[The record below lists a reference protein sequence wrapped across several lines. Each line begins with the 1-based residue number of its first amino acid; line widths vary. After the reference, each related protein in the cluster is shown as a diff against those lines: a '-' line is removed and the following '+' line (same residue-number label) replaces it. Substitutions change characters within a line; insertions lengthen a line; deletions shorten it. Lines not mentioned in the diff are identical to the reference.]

1 MSPAYDV
8 PPRRYQ
14 QGLEDVTG
22 ILVLVACAV
31 LAFCWYVAVSRLHLR
46 SSQCFEMFI
55 DFAVLFFGGGLV
67 IAQVAGRRRKR
78 EENWPHPPF
87 FVPSLTD
94 GNIARGASR
103 DAATLLGY
111 NVHEEPWLWPDVVR
125 MKHGVIVGGTGAGKS
140 TFLENIIAQD
150 LKRRFGSR
158 KMPMVIFDGKG
169 EREFL
174 DRLLPHIEAA
184 GRLKDLRVIDPTHPS
199 ESARY
204 NPFYALDDAYQ
215 EHVNFIFRSF
225 GLREDFFKG
234 HQEAYLSDLV
244 RILQYT
250 GKLFNV
256 YDVLVM
262 ALDENVLQEQIEIA
276 KMRLSTLSGVSM
288 QRRLNFEM
296 SVRMLQR
303 SFSDRERVEKIQG
316 LLNEL
321 LSFVEDDLSIVTGSY
336 QDLLTLDDVFEQD
349 LILFVSLNTNRNQRA
364 VEALGKI
371 LLQNIQLMVGKRYAQ
386 SASDRDADE
395 PMLSVILDEFA
406 PFAYPGFTQVLQTAR
421 GARVSF
427 LFSFQSLPQLQRV
440 SQAFSDEVSSAPGTK
455 MIMNVSEENTAQ
467 WFLKASAKIATKRR
481 SLSVRRTGLFSAKYT
496 ETGTGSESEMKETR
510 AREDHIKNLPV
521 GQMEILMVDSREGTR
536 YSHLHVRRAPRFQV
550 EGLEPSLYPKMHS
563 YLDPEIGVNLR
574 FKEADNHKQRRRR
587 MAGVSLDSQSG
598 ESRSHAIQWSY
609 AR

>member
-1 MSPAYDV
+1 MSPYYDQ
-8 PPRRYQ
+8 PTWRQRGP
-14 QGLEDVTG
+14 EDAAGV
-22 ILVLVACAV
+22 LVLLLCAA
-31 LAFCWYVAVSRLHLR
+31 LAFVWYVAVSRLHLR
-46 SSQCFEMFI
+46 NQQCLEIFLYCAI
-55 DFAVLFFGGGLV
+55 LFFGGGLV
-67 IAQVAGRRRKR
+67 VAHLVGRRKR
-78 EENWPHPPF
+78 REEHWPHPAILIP
-87 FVPSLTD
+87 
-94 GNIARGASR
+94 ASK
-103 DAATLLGY
+103 DAAMVHQANQNGATLLGY
-111 NVHEEPWLWPDVVR
+111 NVHKEPWLWPDIVR

-150 LKRRFGSR
+150 LMRSFGTR
-158 KMPMVIFDGKG
+158 KMPMIIFDGKG

-174 DRLLPHIEAA
+174 DRLLSHIEAA
-184 GRLKDLRVIDPTHPS
+184 GRLQDLRVINPTRPA

-250 GKLFNV
+250 GKVFNV

-262 ALDENVLQEQIEIA
+262 ALDEKVLEEQIGIA
-276 KMRLSTLSGVSM
+276 KARLASVPGISM
-288 QRRLNFEM
+288 QKRLNFEM
-296 SVRMLQR
+296 SVKMLQR
-303 SFSDRERVEKIQG
+303 SLSDRERVEKIQG

-321 LSFVEDDLSIVTGSY
+321 LSFLEDELSIVTGSY
-336 QDLLTLDDVFEQD
+336 QDLITLDDVLEKD
-349 LILFVSLNTNRNQRA
+349 LILFVSLNANRNQRA

-386 SASDRDADE
+386 PTSGRDSDE

-427 LFSFQSLPQLQRV
+427 LFSFQSLPQLQSV
-440 SQAFSDEVSSAPGTK
+440 SNAFADEVSSAPGTK

-467 WFLKASAKIATKRR
+467 WFLKASSRIATKRR
-481 SLSVRRTGLFSAKYT
+481 SLSVRRTGIFSAKYT
-496 ETGTGSESEMKETR
+496 ETGTGSESDIKETR

-521 GQMEILMVDSREGTR
+521 GQMELLMVDHREGTR
-536 YSHLHVRRAPRFQV
+536 YSHLHVRRPPRFQV
-550 EGLEPSLYPKMHS
+550 EGIEPSLYPHLRS

-574 FKEADNHKQRRRR
+574 FKEAESRKQRRRR
-587 MAGVSLDSQSG
+587 TAGLFLGESSG
-598 ESRSHAIQWSY
+598 E
-609 AR
+609 

>member
-1 MSPAYDV
+1 MSPHYDQPR
-8 PPRRYQ
+8 PPQ
-14 QGLEDVTG
+14 QGPQDAIGVV
-22 ILVLVACAV
+22 VLLGCAV
-31 LAFCWYVAVSRLHLR
+31 LAFLWYVAVSRLYLR
-46 SSQCFEMFI
+46 NEQCLEIFI
-55 DFAVLFFGGGLV
+55 DCAIVFFGGGLV
-67 IAQVAGRRRKR
+67 VAQLAAKRSKR
-78 EENWPHPPF
+78 EANWPHPPL
-87 FVPSLTD
+87 FVAGSKD
-94 GNIARGASR
+94 ASIAATANQNG
-103 DAATLLGY
+103 ATLLGY
-111 NVHEEPWLWPDVVR
+111 DVHKEAWLWPDAVR

-140 TFLENIIAQD
+140 TFLENIISQD
-150 LKRRFGSR
+150 LTRRFGNR
-158 KMPMVIFDGKG
+158 KMPMIIFDGKG

-184 GRLKDLRVIDPTHPS
+184 GRLQDLRVLDPTHPS

-262 ALDENVLQEQIEIA
+262 ALDEKVLQEQIEIA
-276 KMRLSTLSGVSM
+276 KARLGTLPNISM
-288 QRRLNFEM
+288 QKRLNFEM

-321 LSFVEDDLSIVTGSY
+321 LSFLEDELSVVTGSY

-386 SASDRDADE
+386 STNDRDADE

-481 SLSVRRTGLFSAKYT
+481 NLAVRRTGIFTAKYM

-510 AREDHIKNLPV
+510 AREEHIKNLPV

-536 YSHLHVRRAPRFQV
+536 YSHLHVRRAPSFRL
-550 EGLEPSLYPKMHS
+550 EGLAPSLYPKMHS
-563 YLDPEIGVNLR
+563 YLAPEIGVNLR
-574 FKEADNHKQRRRR
+574 FKEAENRKQRRRR
-587 MAGVSLDSQSG
+587 TAGVSLDKPAG
-598 ESRSHAIQWSY
+598 D
-609 AR
+609 

>member
-1 MSPAYDV
+1 MNPSYE
-8 PPRRYQ
+8 PPRRHQ
-14 QGLEDVTG
+14 PGPEDVAG
-22 ILVLVACAV
+22 ILVLCGCAV
-31 LAFCWYVAVSRLHLR
+31 VGFCWYVAVSRLHLR
-46 SSQCFEMFI
+46 NSQCLELFMYGAI
-55 DFAVLFFGGGLV
+55 VFFGGGLV
-67 IAQVAGRRRKR
+67 FALLAGRKVKR
-78 EENWPHPPF
+78 EENWPHPAV
-87 FVPSLTD
+87 FVAGSKDASITARAH
-94 GNIARGASR
+94 GNGA
-103 DAATLLGY
+103 TVLGY
-111 NVHEEPWLWPDVVR
+111 NVHREPWLWPDTVR

-150 LKRRFGSR
+150 LTRRFGSR
-158 KMPMVIFDGKG
+158 KMPMIIFDGKG

-174 DRLLPHIEAA
+174 DRLIPHIEAA
-184 GRLKDLRVIDPTHPS
+184 GRLQDLRVIDPTHPE
-199 ESARY
+199 ESTRY

-244 RILQYT
+244 RVLQYT

-256 YDVLVM
+256 YDVLVI
-262 ALDENVLQEQIEIA
+262 ALDEKVLQEQIAISKERIGS
-276 KMRLSTLSGVSM
+276 LPDISM

-296 SVRMLQR
+296 SVRMLER
-303 SFSDRERVEKIQG
+303 SFADRERVEKIQG

-321 LSFVEDDLSIVTGSY
+321 LSFLEDELSIVTGSY
-336 QDLLTLDDVFEQD
+336 QDLLTLDDVLEKD

-386 SASDRDADE
+386 PTGDRAANE

-481 SLSVRRTGLFSAKYT
+481 SLSVRRTGVFSAKYT
-496 ETGTGSESEMKETR
+496 ETGTGSESEIKETR
-510 AREDHIKNLPV
+510 AREEHIKNLPV
-521 GQMEILMVDSREGTR
+521 GQMELLMVDNLEGTR
-536 YSHLHVRRAPRFQV
+536 YSHLHVRRAPRV
-550 EGLEPSLYPKMHS
+550 ELDGLAPSLYPKMHS
-563 YLDPEIGVNLR
+563 CLDPEVGANLR
-574 FKEADNHKQRRRR
+574 FKEGENRKQRRRR
-587 MAGVSLDSQSG
+587 TAGLALDG
-598 ESRSHAIQWSY
+598 TGAK
-609 AR
+609 

>member
-1 MSPAYDV
+1 MNPYYDQ
-8 PPRRYQ
+8 PGWRQRGP
-14 QGLEDVTG
+14 EDVAG
-22 ILVLVACAV
+22 LLVLLACTV
-31 LAFCWYVAVSRLHLR
+31 LAFAWYVAMSRLHLR
-46 SSQCFEMFI
+46 NSQCLEVFLDSAI
-55 DFAVLFFGGGLV
+55 LFFGGGLL
-67 IAQVAGRRRKR
+67 IAQLAGRRKKR
-78 EENWPHPPF
+78 EESWPHPA
-87 FVPSLTD
+87 VLVS
-94 GNIARGASR
+94 ASKDAEIVRAAHR
-103 DAATLLGY
+103 DSTTVVGY
-111 NVHEEPWLWPDVVR
+111 NVHKEPWLWPDVVR

-140 TFLENIIAQD
+140 TFLENIVAQD
-150 LKRRFGSR
+150 VIRRFGQR
-158 KMPMVIFDGKG
+158 KMPMIIFDGKG

-174 DRLLPHIEAA
+174 SRLLPHIEAA
-184 GRLKDLRVIDPTHPS
+184 GRLQDLRVIDPTHPS

-244 RILQYT
+244 RVLQYT
-250 GKLFNV
+250 GKVFNV

-262 ALDENVLQEQIEIA
+262 ALDEKVLEEQIAAA
-276 KMRLSTLSGVSM
+276 KARLSSVAGISM
-288 QRRLNFEM
+288 QKRLNFEM
-296 SVRMLQR
+296 SVKMLER

-321 LSFVEDDLSIVTGSY
+321 LSFLEDELSIVTGSY
-336 QDLLTLDDVFEQD
+336 QDLLTLDDVLAND
-349 LILFVSLNTNRNQRA
+349 LILFVSLNANRNQRA

-386 SASDRDADE
+386 PASDREADE

-406 PFAYPGFTQVLQTAR
+406 PYAYPGFTQVLQTAR

-440 SQAFSDEVSSAPGTK
+440 SQAFADEVSSAPGTK

-467 WFLKASAKIATKRR
+467 WFLKASARIATKRR
-481 SLSVRRTGLFSAKYT
+481 SLAVRRTGIFSTKYT
-496 ETGTGSESEMKETR
+496 ETGTGSESDIKETR

-536 YSHLHVRRAPRFQV
+536 YSHLHVRRAPRY
-550 EGLEPSLYPKMHS
+550 ELEDIKPSLYPRMYS
-563 YLDPEIGVNLR
+563 YLDPGIGVNLR
-574 FKEADNHKQRRRR
+574 FREGENRKQRRRR
-587 MAGVSLDSQSG
+587 TAGMFLG
-598 ESRSHAIQWSY
+598 EAGGE
-609 AR
+609 

>member
-1 MSPAYDV
+1 MSPYSDRAH
-8 PPRRYQ
+8 PQQ
-14 QGLEDVTG
+14 QGPHD
-22 ILVLVACAV
+22 LVAVFMLMGCAV
-31 LAFCWYVAVSRLHLR
+31 IGFVWYVAVSRLHLR
-46 SSQCFEMFI
+46 NQQCAEIFMYCAI
-55 DFAVLFFGGGLV
+55 LFLGGGLV
-67 IAQVAGRRRKR
+67 VAQLVGRRAKR
-78 EENWPHPPF
+78 EANWPHPPL
-87 FVPSLTD
+87 FVAGSKD
-94 GNIARGASR
+94 ASIAAEANQN
-103 DAATLLGY
+103 AATLLGY
-111 NVHEEPWLWPDVVR
+111 NVHKEAWLWPDPVR

-140 TFLENIIAQD
+140 TFLENIISQD

-158 KMPMVIFDGKG
+158 KMPMIIFDGKG

-184 GRLKDLRVIDPTHPS
+184 GRLQDLRVLDPTHPS
-199 ESARY
+199 ESVRY

-250 GKLFNV
+250 GRLFNI

-262 ALDENVLQEQIEIA
+262 ALDEKVLQEQIEVA
-276 KMRLSTLSGVSM
+276 KARLITLPNISM

-303 SFSDRERVEKIQG
+303 SFADRERVEKIQG

-321 LSFVEDDLSIVTGSY
+321 LSFLEDELSIVTGSY
-336 QDLLTLDDVFEQD
+336 QDLLTLDEVFEDD

-386 SASDRDADE
+386 SPADRDADE
-395 PMLSVILDEFA
+395 PLFSVILDEFA

-467 WFLKASAKIATKRR
+467 WFLKASAKVATKRR
-481 SLSVRRTGLFSAKYT
+481 NLAVRRTGIFSAKYT

-510 AREDHIKNLPV
+510 AREEHIKNLPV
-521 GQMEILMVDSREGTR
+521 GQMEVLMVDSREGTR
-536 YSHLHVRRAPRFQV
+536 HAHLHVRRAPSFRL
-550 EGLEPSLYPKMHS
+550 EGLSPRLYPKMHS
-563 YLDPEIGVNLR
+563 YIDPELGVNLR
-574 FKEADNHKQRRRR
+574 FKDLENRKQRRRR
-587 MAGVSLDSQSG
+587 TAGVSLDFTSG
-598 ESRSHAIQWSY
+598 E
-609 AR
+609 

>member
-1 MSPAYDV
+1 MSPYYDQ
-8 PPRRYQ
+8 P
-14 QGLEDVTG
+14 GLRQRGPEDVAG
-22 ILVLVACAV
+22 VLVLFGCAAV
-31 LAFCWYVAVSRLHLR
+31 GFCWYVAVSRLHLR
-46 SSQCFEMFI
+46 NDQCLEIFLYGAI
-55 DFAVLFFGGGLV
+55 VFFGGGLIV
-67 IAQVAGRRRKR
+67 AQLVGRRKKR
-78 EENWPHPPF
+78 EENWPRPAI
-87 FVPSLTD
+87 VVK
-94 GNIARGASR
+94 ASKDAEMVR
-103 DAATLLGY
+103 DANQSGATLLGY
-111 NVHEEPWLWPDVVR
+111 NVHKEPWLWLDTVR

-150 LKRRFGSR
+150 LTRRFGAR
-158 KMPMVIFDGKG
+158 RMPMIIFDGKG

-184 GRLKDLRVIDPTHPS
+184 GRLQDLRVIDPTHPS

-262 ALDENVLQEQIEIA
+262 ALDEQVLQEQIAVA
-276 KMRLSTLSGVSM
+276 KARLASSPGISM
-288 QRRLNFEM
+288 QKRLNFEM
-296 SVRMLQR
+296 SVKMLQR
-303 SFSDRERVEKIQG
+303 SLSDRERVEKIQG

-321 LSFVEDDLSIVTGSY
+321 LSFLEDELSIVTGSY
-336 QDLLTLDDVFEQD
+336 QDLLTLDDVLEKD
-349 LILFVSLNTNRNQRA
+349 LILFVSLNANRNQRA

-386 SASDRDADE
+386 PASSRDADE

-427 LFSFQSLPQLQRV
+427 LFSFQSMPQLQRV
-440 SQAFSDEVSSAPGTK
+440 SQAFADEVSSAPGTK

-467 WFLKASAKIATKRR
+467 WFLKASARIATKRR
-481 SLSVRRTGLFSAKYT
+481 SLSVRRTGIFATKYT
-496 ETGTGSESEMKETR
+496 ETGTGSESDIKETR

-521 GQMEILMVDSREGTR
+521 GQMEILMVDNREGTR
-536 YSHLHVRRAPRFQV
+536 YSHLHVRRAPQFQV

-563 YLDPEIGVNLR
+563 YLDPELGVNLR
-574 FKEADNHKQRRRR
+574 FKETENRKQRRRR
-587 MAGVSLDSQSG
+587 TAGLFLGETSG
-598 ESRSHAIQWSY
+598 Q
-609 AR
+609 

>member
-1 MSPAYDV
+1 MSPYYDQ
-8 PPRRYQ
+8 P
-14 QGLEDVTG
+14 GLRQRGPEDVAG
-22 ILVLVACAV
+22 VLVLLACAV
-31 LAFCWYVAVSRLHLR
+31 LAFGWYVAVSRLHLHD
-46 SSQCFEMFI
+46 SQCLEIFLDCAI
-55 DFAVLFFGGGLV
+55 LFFGGGLAV
-67 IAQVAGRRRKR
+67 AQLVGRRKKR
-78 EENWPHPPF
+78 EENWPHPTIL
-87 FVPSLTD
+87 VSGSKDAKIVRRANQD
-94 GNIARGASR
+94 G
-103 DAATLLGY
+103 ATVLGY
-111 NVHEEPWLWPDVVR
+111 NIHKEPWLWPDIVR
-125 MKHGVIVGGTGAGKS
+125 VKHGVIVGGTGAGKS
-140 TFLENIIAQD
+140 TFLENIVAQD
-150 LKRRFGSR
+150 VNRRFGAR
-158 KMPMVIFDGKG
+158 RMPMIIFDGKG

-184 GRLKDLRVIDPTHPS
+184 GRLQDLRVIDPTHPS

-262 ALDENVLQEQIEIA
+262 ALDEKVLEEQIGIA
-276 KMRLSTLSGVSM
+276 KARLASAPDISM
-288 QRRLNFEM
+288 QKRLNFEM
-296 SVRMLQR
+296 SVKMLQR
-303 SFSDRERVEKIQG
+303 SLADRERVEKIQG

-321 LSFVEDDLSIVTGSY
+321 LSFLEDELSVVTGSY
-336 QDLLTLDDVFEQD
+336 QDLLTLDDVLERD
-349 LILFVSLNTNRNQRA
+349 LILFVSLNANRNQRA

-386 SASDRDADE
+386 PASDRDADE

-427 LFSFQSLPQLQRV
+427 LFSFQSMPQLQRV
-440 SQAFSDEVSSAPGTK
+440 SQAFADEVSSAPGTK

-467 WFLKASAKIATKRR
+467 WFLKASARIATKRR
-481 SLSVRRTGLFSAKYT
+481 SLSVRRTGIFSTKYT
-496 ETGTGSESEMKETR
+496 ETGTGSESDIKETR

-521 GQMEILMVDSREGTR
+521 GQMEILMVDNREGTR

-563 YLDPEIGVNLR
+563 YLDPEVGVNLR
-574 FKEADNHKQRRRR
+574 FKEAENRKQRRRR
-587 MAGVSLDSQSG
+587 TAGLYLG
-598 ESRSHAIQWSY
+598 EVGGQ
-609 AR
+609 

>member
-1 MSPAYDV
+1 MSPYYDQ
-8 PPRRYQ
+8 P
-14 QGLEDVTG
+14 GLRQRGPEDVAG
-22 ILVLVACAV
+22 VLVLLACAV
-31 LAFCWYVAVSRLHLR
+31 LAFGWYVAVSRLHLHD
-46 SSQCFEMFI
+46 SQCLEIFLDCAI
-55 DFAVLFFGGGLV
+55 LFFGGGLAV
-67 IAQVAGRRRKR
+67 AQLVGRRKKR
-78 EENWPHPPF
+78 EENWPHPTIL
-87 FVPSLTD
+87 VSGSKDAKIVRRANQD
-94 GNIARGASR
+94 G
-103 DAATLLGY
+103 ATVLGY
-111 NVHEEPWLWPDVVR
+111 NIHKEPWLWPDIVR
-125 MKHGVIVGGTGAGKS
+125 VKHGVIVGGTGAGKS
-140 TFLENIIAQD
+140 TFLENIVAQD
-150 LKRRFGSR
+150 VNRRFGAR
-158 KMPMVIFDGKG
+158 RMPMIIFDGKG

-184 GRLKDLRVIDPTHPS
+184 GRLQDLRVIDPTHPS

-262 ALDENVLQEQIEIA
+262 ALDEKVLEEQIGIA
-276 KMRLSTLSGVSM
+276 KARLASAPDISM
-288 QRRLNFEM
+288 QKRLNFEM
-296 SVRMLQR
+296 SVKMLQR
-303 SFSDRERVEKIQG
+303 SLADRERVEKIQG

-321 LSFVEDDLSIVTGSY
+321 LSFLEDELSVVTGSY
-336 QDLLTLDDVFEQD
+336 QDLLTLDDVLERD
-349 LILFVSLNTNRNQRA
+349 LILFVSLNANRNQRA

-386 SASDRDADE
+386 PASSRDADE

-427 LFSFQSLPQLQRV
+427 LFSFQSMPQLQRV
-440 SQAFSDEVSSAPGTK
+440 SQAFADEVSSAPGTK

-467 WFLKASAKIATKRR
+467 WFLKASARIATKRR
-481 SLSVRRTGLFSAKYT
+481 SLSVRRTGIFSTKYT
-496 ETGTGSESEMKETR
+496 ETGTGSESDIKETR

-521 GQMEILMVDSREGTR
+521 GQMEILMVDNREGTR
-536 YSHLHVRRAPRFQV
+536 HSHLHVRRAPRFQV

-563 YLDPEIGVNLR
+563 YLDPEVGVNLR
-574 FKEADNHKQRRRR
+574 FKEAENRKQRRRR
-587 MAGVSLDSQSG
+587 TAGLFLG
-598 ESRSHAIQWSY
+598 EAGGQ
-609 AR
+609 